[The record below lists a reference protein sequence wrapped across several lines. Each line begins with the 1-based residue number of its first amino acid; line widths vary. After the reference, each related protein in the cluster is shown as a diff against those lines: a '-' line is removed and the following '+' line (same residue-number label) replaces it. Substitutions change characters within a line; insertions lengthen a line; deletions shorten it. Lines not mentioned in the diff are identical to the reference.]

1 MRLIKTN
8 NRTKEILNFNP
19 VIKPLSLVLWLAM
32 EAITKKLIAVNT
44 IDNLLMVELFIPVKL
59 IREVIIAIVIITRK
73 NIPKYFK

>member
-32 EAITKKLIAVNT
+32 EAITKKLIAVST
-44 IDNLLMVELFIPVKL
+44 IDNLLIVELFIPVKL

>member
-59 IREVIIAIVIITRK
+59 IREVIVAITIITRK

>member
-8 NRTKEILNFNP
+8 NITKEILNFNP
-19 VIKPLSLVLWLAM
+19 VINPLSLALWLAM
-32 EAITKKLIAVNT
+32 AAIPKKLIAVST
-44 IDNLLMVELFIPVKL
+44 MDNLLIVELFIPVKL

>member
-32 EAITKKLIAVNT
+32 AAITKKLIAVNT